1 MALRK
6 LTLTIDDALID
17 KARGYSAEHDTS
29 ISRLV
34 SHFLAGLPAEEQ
46 RYSPAVRR
54 LSGLLPADARADDYH
69 GHLERK
75 YQG

>member
-6 LTLTIDDALID
+6 LTLNIDDAVIY
-17 KARGYSAEHDTS
+17 KARGYSAAHHTS

-46 RYSPAVRR
+46 RVSPAVSWRSA
-54 LSGLLPADARADDYH
+54 L
-69 GHLERK
+69 
-75 YQG
+75 